1 MMLRECHSG
10 ESRESA
16 VSGITAGMTLRCLW
30 IGFLSGAFRRGMII
44 KKKQKKA
51 LPANRFDIPLGHGY
65 WGKYI
70 LLLRL
75 CFADPVKRRVYMA
88 PWPLPA

>member
-1 MMLRECHSG
+1 
-10 ESRESA
+10 
-16 VSGITAGMTLRCLW
+16 
-30 IGFLSGAFRRGMII
+30 MII
-44 KKKQKKA
+44 NKKKQKKA

-65 WGKYI
+65 RGKYI